1 MTLTMFHIVS
11 VSLFYGLVPGISVG
25 GIVNENSV
33 CKKETFFRYYWS
45 ANKDGNIF
53 RGDCSRHAVKL

>member
-25 GIVNENSV
+25 GTVNENSV
-33 CKKETFFRYYWS
+33 CKKENFSDIIGVPIKMETFS
-45 ANKDGNIF
+45 GVI
-53 RGDCSRHAVKL
+53 AVDML